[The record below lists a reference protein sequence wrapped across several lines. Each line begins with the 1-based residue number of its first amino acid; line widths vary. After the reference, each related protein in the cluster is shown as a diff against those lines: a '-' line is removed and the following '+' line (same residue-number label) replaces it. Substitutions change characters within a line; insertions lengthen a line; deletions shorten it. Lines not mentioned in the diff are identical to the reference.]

1 MMHPASKKISARII
15 FVLCAILITG
25 LSQLA
30 AANTLCVNP
39 SGSHGCY
46 SKIQDAVGHAAAND
60 VINVAPGTYNEEVT
74 IGLPVS
80 LIGAGEHSTVI
91 DATNLAHGIFV
102 DGFDNPGLNDVTI
115 AGFTV
120 RSALY
125 EGILVVSASDVTIR
139 NNTVENNE
147 QVPGIQFDPNEHT
160 GCPNQ
165 PGNGVYETDETG
177 DCGGGIH
184 LVGTANSIVS
194 GNLVTGNTDG
204 ILISDETA
212 ESHDNLITH
221 NVFKDNPAEC
231 GIVLASHPPAGHTNP
246 PFAPHYGVDRNTI
259 SDNLSDGNG
268 VEIGGAGSGLF
279 SDGAGQGRVSGNVI
293 IGNTLTNNGLGGV
306 AVHTH
311 VGPAFGLPAD
321 DFSGNKIIGNTIA
334 GNLADA
340 DDTAT
345 PGRVGININSGG
357 GGSPIIG
364 TIISQNIIRDED
376 IDIAVNTPAEV
387 DIHLNDLRGGNVG
400 VGDVCALDGATICT
414 GIIDATQNYWGCPA
428 GPDGPGCSTASG
440 ADVRFSPWLR
450 TPIRSNAENT
460 HGR

>member
-1 MMHPASKKISARII
+1 MMYTVSEKISVRLVI
-15 FVLCAILITG
+15 VLGAVLVLG

-30 AANTLCVNP
+30 TASILCVNP
-39 SGSHGCY
+39 SGNHGCY

-60 VINVAPGTYNEEVT
+60 VINVADGTYNEEVT

-80 LIGAGEHSTVI
+80 VIGTGANSTVI

-102 DGFDNPGLNDVTI
+102 DGYDNPGLNDVTI

-120 RSALY
+120 RNALY
-125 EGILVVSASDVTIR
+125 EGILVVSASDVTVR
-139 NNTVENNE
+139 NNTIENNDL
-147 QVPGIQFDPNEHT
+147 VPGIQFTGALT

-165 PGNGVYETDETG
+165 PGSGTYETDETG

-184 LVGTANSIVS
+184 LVGVANSIVS
-194 GNLVTGNTDG
+194 GNLVTGNADG

-231 GIVLASHPPAGHTNP
+231 GIVMASHPPAGQTNP
-246 PFAPHYGVDRNTI
+246 PFAPHNGVDRNTI
-259 SDNLSDGNG
+259 SFNLSDGNG
-268 VEIGGAGSGLF
+268 VKVGGAGSGLF

-306 AVHTH
+306 ALHTH

-321 DFSGNKIIGNTIA
+321 DFSDNKIIGNVIA
-334 GNLADA
+334 GNLADL

-357 GGSPIIG
+357 GGSPVIG
-364 TIISQNIIRDED
+364 TIISQNVIRDED

-387 DIHLNDLRGGNVG
+387 DIHLNDLRGGKIG

-414 GIIDATQNYWGCPA
+414 GTIDATQNYWGCPA
-428 GPDGPGCSTASG
+428 GPGGPGCTTSSG
-440 ADVRFSPWLR
+440 SDVRFAPWLK
-450 TPIRSNAENT
+450 TPISSNADNT
-460 HGR
+460 HGK